1 MDKIDQLTESIRQ
14 IIQYPENSFFGVL
27 DGAEQRM
34 LNSCLDVI
42 EDSNACLDAP
52 FALESDDLH
61 LDDANKYMYIYGKMQ
76 ALILQQDAV
85 SHFLN
90 ATAFEYTIEPLKYIR
105 EIRHKSVGHPTQ
117 RDRGS
122 TGKTFHFI
130 TRESICDEGFEL
142 TTVYADGR
150 SDCTE
155 QINLRQ
161 LIVEQRS
168 YLSRVLGN
176 FIAHLQRCG

>member
-14 IIQYPENSFFGVL
+14 IIRYSDNSFFDVL

-52 FALESDDLH
+52 FAPESDDLH
-61 LDDANKYMYIYGKMQ
+61 LNDANKYMYVYGKMQ

-105 EIRHKSVGHPTQ
+105 DIRHKSVGHPTL
-117 RDRGS
+117 RG
-122 TGKTFHFI
+122 GGAGRTFHFI
-130 TRESICDEGFEL
+130 TRESICNEGFEL
-142 TTVYADGR
+142 TTAFADNR
-150 SDCTE
+150 LDCSE
-155 QINLRQ
+155 QINLRD
-161 LIVEQRS
+161 LIV
-168 YLSRVLGN
+168 
-176 FIAHLQRCG
+176 